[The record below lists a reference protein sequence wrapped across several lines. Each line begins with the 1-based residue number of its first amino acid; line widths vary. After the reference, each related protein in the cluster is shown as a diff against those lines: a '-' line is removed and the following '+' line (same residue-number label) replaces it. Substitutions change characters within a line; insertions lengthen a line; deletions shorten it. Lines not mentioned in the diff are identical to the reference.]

1 MHQAVQSQ
9 NLTLTMILMA
19 LLGILILMALL
30 GILIGA
36 GPSLGHHP
44 RIHQLL
50 PMTWPSP
57 MAIVRVRA
65 PGVADPESQAEALPM
80 TRPNLMEPPFV
91 VIWLLS
97 FVAPWNPLNGDFCR
111 HGYCDIIWTVS
122 VIIVWYSLVSWLFVW
137 TIVDNLSNK
146 PIEIFY
152 FVYNAYI
159 SNL

>member
-9 NLTLTMILMA
+9 TLTLTMILMA

-57 MAIVRVRA
+57 MAIVRIRA
-65 PGVADPESQAEALPM
+65 PESQAEALPM

-91 VIWLLS
+91 VMWFLS
-97 FVAPWNPLNGDFCR
+97 FVAP
-111 HGYCDIIWTVS
+111 
-122 VIIVWYSLVSWLFVW
+122 
-137 TIVDNLSNK
+137 
-146 PIEIFY
+146 
-152 FVYNAYI
+152 
-159 SNL
+159 